1 MHELTFIPLRFAI
14 ALLALSTMTLAV
26 GTTAHADAILATAP
40 VLISND
46 CPLCSAVNVGSK
58 PIASVTVEII
68 DTSNGLVWGGGSRTC
83 TDLEPNA
90 ACRPGVGCIGSA
102 EVYCRVTVKGSKKA
116 IRAALTPDDETQGPI
131 VALPA
136 Y

>member
-1 MHELTFIPLRFAI
+1 MHQRIVIPLRLAI
-14 ALLALSTMTLAV
+14 ALLTLSTMTLAV
-26 GTTAHADAILATAP
+26 GATAHADAILATAP
-40 VLISND
+40 VRISDD
-46 CPLCSAVNVGSK
+46 CPLCSAVNVSNK
-58 PIASVTVEII
+58 TIASVKVEII
-68 DTSNGLVWGGGSRTC
+68 DTSTGLVWGAGSRTC

-90 ACRPGVGCIGSA
+90 ACRPGVGCLGNA

-116 IRAALTPDDETQGPI
+116 IRAGLTPDDETQGPI